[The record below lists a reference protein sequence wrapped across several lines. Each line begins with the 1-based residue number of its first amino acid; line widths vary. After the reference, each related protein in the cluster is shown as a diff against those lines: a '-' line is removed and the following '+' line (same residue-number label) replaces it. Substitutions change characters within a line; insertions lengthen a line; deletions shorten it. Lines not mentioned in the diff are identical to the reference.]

1 MKKSSVRA
9 LSALLALTAL
19 IAIMLSGCNL
29 FGGSPEGTTEN
40 SGTTASADSGDVK
53 PAEAVDYVEKLKL
66 DMSSETLKQ
75 EVTVKNYVDG
85 DTTHF
90 NVPQSVVEGGVL
102 KARYLAIDTP
112 ESTGKIEAYGKKA
125 SRFTK
130 EKLSGASSILI
141 ESDNG
146 SWNHDSTG
154 SRYLVWVWYKP
165 SESAD
170 YRNLN
175 LEILQNGLAV
185 ASATGSNRYGSICLE
200 ALGQAKALKLN
211 VHSGEKDPD
220 MYYGEAV
227 ELTLKELRCNLEKY
241 NGVKVAFEGV
251 ITVNNNNGVYV
262 EEYDPETGLYYGIYV
277 YYGFG
282 LSGEGLDV
290 LSVGNRSRIVGTL
303 QLYET
308 AGTYQ
313 ISGLTYRAMKPND
326 PNNIQKISDGHTA
339 AYPEMTADR
348 FVNGKISIPQDDETV
363 KEYSV
368 AELSLNSSVSMKNL
382 KVKSVYVTDD
392 KTSSSYGAMTLTCEC
407 DGVTLTIRTL
417 PFYENN
423 ELIGASEYE
432 GKTISVKGIIDSFNG
447 NCQIKVFSKDAI
459 TVN

>member
-1 MKKSSVRA
+1 MKRSSIRA
-9 LSALLALTAL
+9 LSAFIALTAL
-19 IAIMLSGCNL
+19 LALMLSGCNL
-29 FGGSPEGTTEN
+29 FGGQPDGTTEN
-40 SGTTASADSGDVK
+40 SSNNTGTDSPG
-53 PAEAVDYVEKLKL
+53 ATVDYASLLKL

-75 EVTVKNYVDG
+75 VVTVKNYVDG

-90 NVPQSVVEGGVL
+90 NVPQNVAEGGVL

-125 SRFTK
+125 SKFTK
-130 EKLSGASSILI
+130 EKLSSAASILV

-146 SWNHDSTG
+146 SWNRDSTG

-165 SESAD
+165 SDDAD

-185 ASATGSNRYGSICLE
+185 ASATGSNRYGEICLN
-200 ALGQAKALKLN
+200 ALNQAKTAKLN
-211 VHSGEKDPD
+211 VHSGQKDPD

-227 ELTLKELRCNLEKY
+227 ELTLKELRCNIEKY

-251 ITVNNNNGVYV
+251 VTINNNNGVYV

-282 LSGEGLDV
+282 LSGEGLDI

-326 PNNIQKISDGHTA
+326 PNNIQKISDGHSP
-339 AYPEMTADR
+339 AYQEMSAER
-348 FVNGKISIPQDDETV
+348 FANGKIGILAEDETV

-407 DGVTLTIRTL
+407 DGITVTIRTL

-432 GKTISVKGIIDSFNG
+432 GKTINVNGIIDYFNG
-447 NCQIKVFSKDAI
+447 NCQIKVFTKDAI